1 MNALADQFAGKRVAF
16 VSITDDDSETLDRFL
31 NGRPLKT
38 WIVRDPDRPPCLVE
52 IRQAETLFGRRLTT
66 AAAFATSHE
75 WGPPCRRVMEYVAIS
90 SRADVATLRT
100 RAGDYRGRLGGK
112 LDARLREW
120 KPETAA
126 EARERI
132 AEVIE
137 LADHDLLDVVRS
149 RAAEQEVLDLL
160 DEPPAW

>member
-1 MNALADQFAGKRVAF
+1 
-16 VSITDDDSETLDRFL
+16 
-31 NGRPLKT
+31 
-38 WIVRDPDRPPCLVE
+38 
-52 IRQAETLFGRRLTT
+52 
-66 AAAFATSHE
+66 
-75 WGPPCRRVMEYVAIS
+75 MEYVS
-90 SRADVATLRT
+90 VRLRAGGATLGL
-100 RAGDYRGRLGGK
+100 RAETVVDALAEK

-137 LADHDLLDVVRS
+137 LADHDVLDVARS

-160 DEPPAW
+160 DEPPTR